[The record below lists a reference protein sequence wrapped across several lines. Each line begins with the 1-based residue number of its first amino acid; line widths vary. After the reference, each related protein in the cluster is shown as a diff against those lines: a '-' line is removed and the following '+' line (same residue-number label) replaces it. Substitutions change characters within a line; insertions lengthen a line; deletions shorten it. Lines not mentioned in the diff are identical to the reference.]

1 MFTGYNR
8 YIKQSFD
15 FSERLLL
22 YITVFLLTV
31 ISCQKEPD
39 DHEFVEEE
47 MVSIARFLE
56 KNKENYSKFYR
67 LAIEADMMNPL
78 SAFNPFG
85 EGFTLFLPTD
95 EAFERFIMNSEEYEN
110 FDELIRD
117 TTFIHF
123 LGRYHIVNASI
134 LSNDFTYGAL
144 PEETATGDLLT
155 IGFSTN
161 LDSVTYKVNNM
172 APIVET
178 NLEMVNGY
186 IHIIS
191 EVLQP
196 VTISGY
202 EWLKQNQG
210 YTILT
215 EALKITGLKN
225 RLGINNSNT
234 LLAEH
239 DSIYNNYGIHSI
251 DELIDEFATHDV
263 PYDDYDNSLYQFAAY
278 HIIRWKYFLSD
289 FDWGENEYRTY
300 AKEDVRIAIGQEIR
314 INPGKDTLR
323 LEISEL
329 GDTTFIDYIQLYW
342 EQSNILTKTGPIH
355 FISDVL
361 YSYKPSDHETE

>member
-1 MFTGYNR
+1 MFTGYIR
-8 YIKQSFD
+8 YIKHSFYS
-15 FSERLLL
+15 SERLLL
-22 YITVFLLTV
+22 YITIILLTV

-39 DHEFVEEE
+39 DPEFVEEE
-47 MVSIARFLE
+47 MISIAGFLE

-67 LAIEADMMNPL
+67 LATEADMMIPL

-85 EGFTLFLPTD
+85 DGFTLFLPTD
-95 EAFERFIMNSEEYEN
+95 DAFDRFITKSEEYEN
-110 FDELIRD
+110 FNELIRD

-144 PEETATGDLLT
+144 PEETATGDQLI

-161 LDSVTYKVNNM
+161 LDSMVYKVNSV
-172 APIVET
+172 APIIDL

-202 EWLKQNQG
+202 EWLKQNEG

-225 RLGINNSNT
+225 RLGTNNSNT

-239 DSIYNNYGIHSI
+239 DSIFNKFGIFSM
-251 DELIDEFATHDV
+251 DDLIDEFATHDT
-263 PYDDYDNSLYQFAAY
+263 PFDDFDNSLYQFAAY

-323 LEISEL
+323 LEITEL

-355 FISDVL
+355 FISDIL
-361 YSYKPSDHETE
+361 YSYKPSDHEND